1 MGSEKYFTSRFWFNL
16 IIIVTQHQ
24 LLMEIEAI
32 IPPFSQHQH
41 QEAIIPPLVLVQS
54 VSHLYKV
61 HHWHLC
67 RYFYSNNR
75 HILAETLG
83 IAVLHLGDPAG
94 EEAYNMAWCPQ
105 MTVICLQDQMTTE
118 TLQRELLLHESRSRR
133 DPATNRNH
141 SHISSSQL
149 LQGIDNDDYD
159 SDY

>member
-41 QEAIIPPLVLVQS
+41 QEAIIPPSVVLVQS

-83 IAVLHLGDPAG
+83 IAVLHLGDPA
-94 EEAYNMAWCPQ
+94 
-105 MTVICLQDQMTTE
+105 VICLQDQMTTE